1 MEAIRAIAKD
11 IGRFLT
17 FRYDFDDKL
26 TKTEIIAINVV
37 SVASFIVAFSVWY
50 WG

>member
-1 MEAIRAIAKD
+1 METIRAVAKD

-17 FRYDFDDKL
+17 FRYDLDNKL
-26 TKTEIIAINVV
+26 TKTEAIAIGVV
-37 SVASFIVAFSVWY
+37 SVASFIVVFSVWY

>member
-1 MEAIRAIAKD
+1 METIRTVAKD

-17 FRYDFDDKL
+17 FRYDLDGNL
-26 TKTEIIAINVV
+26 TRTEAIAISVV
-37 SVASFIVAFSVWY
+37 SVASFIVVFSLWY

>member
-1 MEAIRAIAKD
+1 MRTIQAVAKD

-17 FRYDFDDKL
+17 FRFDKDNPM
-26 TKTEIIAINVV
+26 TRTERIAIQLVCL
-37 SVASFIVAFSVWY
+37 ASFAVIFSLWY